1 MFGLRI
7 ARGKTMGMRN
17 HDEAAGPENNE
28 WEGVVKIN

>member
-17 HDEAAGPENNE
+17 KGEAAVLKTTNE
-28 WEGVVKIN
+28 KAW